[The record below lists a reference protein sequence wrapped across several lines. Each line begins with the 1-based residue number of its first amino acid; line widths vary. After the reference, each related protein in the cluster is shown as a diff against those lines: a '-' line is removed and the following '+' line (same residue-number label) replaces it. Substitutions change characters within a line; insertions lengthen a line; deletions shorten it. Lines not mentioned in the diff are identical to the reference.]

1 MINPQLQGGRTEIL
15 YSKIMANSIAELHL
29 PSSLMKFYTDV
40 EVTGASTEFY
50 DKFTIRYHISIIIK
64 SMWSSPLHRYV
75 RLYNKTFLTDSCLLK
90 LINYIA
96 HVCLFCFCRMSI
108 VNESKSGKQFVRFV
122 NMLMNDTTFLLDES
136 LDSLKVRT
144 SKNILGQ

>member
-64 SMWSSPLHRYV
+64 SMWSSPLHRYMILHE
-75 RLYNKTFLTDSCLLK
+75 RSFLIFQLDCNLSFP
-90 LINYIA
+90 N
-96 HVCLFCFCRMSI
+96 HVYFILFRMSI

-136 LDSLKVRT
+136 LDSLKVST
-144 SKNILGQ
+144 S